1 MKLIVLKKTLVGA
14 DVFADIHTK
23 SAEEVAKKVNILD
36 AGKMVMKTISSKALK
51 AWPRDDEYILESDHW
66 CCSFMPD
73 SGTITHTDISNLLEK
88 FVDVEIDFIKV
99 ENLYNFNGKRGYSLA
114 QGE

>member
-1 MKLIVLKKTLVGA
+1 MKLIILKKTLLGA

-51 AWPRDDEYILESDHW
+51 A
-66 CCSFMPD
+66 
-73 SGTITHTDISNLLEK
+73 
-88 FVDVEIDFIKV
+88 
-99 ENLYNFNGKRGYSLA
+99 
-114 QGE
+114 